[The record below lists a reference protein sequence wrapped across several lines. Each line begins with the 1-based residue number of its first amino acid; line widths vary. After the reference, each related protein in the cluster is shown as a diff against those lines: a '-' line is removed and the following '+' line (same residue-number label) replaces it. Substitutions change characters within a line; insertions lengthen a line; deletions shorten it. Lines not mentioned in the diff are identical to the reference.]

1 MNLGEED
8 LCVLMKILVE
18 NIGEGSSQHRIDAK
32 RQMVQGRFIHYCWWE
47 TCLCLNK
54 SIWGW
59 KLLFSSTDKVEVTEK
74 QFEVAES
81 EDVLA
86 AADGNVTEDTIII
99 LLDFKIKEVCWFIFL
114 YKIGLLCHLTNSSL
128 CWFLLKALLTLKKFK
143 EQEEFPFLVFHVSH
157 LGIDIRVRKFD
168 LCATT
173 YIKEVTMKSLEFK
186 GQTIPQTIIKD
197 L

>member
-1 MNLGEED
+1 M
-8 LCVLMKILVE
+8 
-18 NIGEGSSQHRIDAK
+18 
-32 RQMVQGRFIHYCWWE
+32 
-47 TCLCLNK
+47 
-54 SIWGW
+54 
-59 KLLFSSTDKVEVTEK
+59 EVTEK

-86 AADGNVTEDTIII
+86 ATDGNVTENTIII
-99 LLDFKIKEVCWFIFL
+99 LLDFKIKEVCWLIFL
-114 YKIGLLCHLTNSSL
+114 YKIGLLCHLTNSSGL

-157 LGIDIRVRKFD
+157 LGIDIKVRKFD
-168 LCATT
+168 MCATT

-186 GQTIPQTIIKD
+186 GQTTPQTIIKD